1 MATILNRFYLECQK
15 QIFLKIGPSDTLETT
30 GVCTDSFIA
39 SGTSGIT
46 TPVICGMN
54 TGQHRK

>member
-1 MATILNRFYLECQK
+1 MLLSWISKINLFE
-15 QIFLKIGPSDTLETT
+15 IGPADTLETT
-30 GVCTDSFIA
+30 GVCTDSFVA